1 MQLDSGQRGVSL
13 ESAAVMTLPHLQE
26 AALGEDVADELIQVH
41 QTLVV
46 PYVMGEDGQHH
57 GVLWRKDKSG
67 GVNMGPLSRKG
78 GGGERQGWL
87 QRERLKRK
95 TEG

>member
-13 ESAAVMTLPHLQE
+13 KSAAVMTLPHLQE
-26 AALGEDVADELIQVH
+26 AALGEDVADELVQVH

-57 GVLWRKDKSG
+57 GVLWRRDKSWG
-67 GVNMGPLSRKG
+67 G
-78 GGGERQGWL
+78 
-87 QRERLKRK
+87 
-95 TEG
+95 